1 MTSTPPV
8 DADASGGEAS
18 SQPAPRLLL
27 VDDEP
32 GLRTAV
38 KAYLEDEGFHVM
50 TAVDGL
56 DGWEKAQQLMPD
68 LVISDVMMPRCDGYG
83 LLEKMRADERLG
95 GTPVIFLTAKGMTAD
110 RTQGYLAGVDDY
122 IPKPFDPDELVARV
136 RNVVRRQDRLL
147 TEAARFAD
155 ADVGQMARQI
165 NEIRSMLSG
174 APDGSTSPETPKLSF
189 TPREA
194 SVLQLVAEG
203 LMNKE
208 IARQLETSI
217 RNVEKYVSRLFI
229 KTGTSSRTELV
240 RFALQ
245 HHLVD

>member
-38 KAYLEDEGFHVM
+38 KAYLEDEGFQVT

-83 LLEKMRADERLG
+83 LLEKCAPMNGL
-95 GTPVIFLTAKGMTAD
+95 
-110 RTQGYLAGVDDY
+110 
-122 IPKPFDPDELVARV
+122 
-136 RNVVRRQDRLL
+136 
-147 TEAARFAD
+147 AAR
-155 ADVGQMARQI
+155 R
-165 NEIRSMLSG
+165 
-174 APDGSTSPETPKLSF
+174 
-189 TPREA
+189 
-194 SVLQLVAEG
+194 
-203 LMNKE
+203 
-208 IARQLETSI
+208 
-217 RNVEKYVSRLFI
+217 
-229 KTGTSSRTELV
+229 
-240 RFALQ
+240 
-245 HHLVD
+245 

>member
-18 SQPAPRLLL
+18 SQPVPRLLL

-38 KAYLEDEGFHVM
+38 KAYLEDEGFQVT

-95 GTPVIFLTAKGMTAD
+95 GTPVIFL
-110 RTQGYLAGVDDY
+110 
-122 IPKPFDPDELVARV
+122 
-136 RNVVRRQDRLL
+136 
-147 TEAARFAD
+147 
-155 ADVGQMARQI
+155 
-165 NEIRSMLSG
+165 LSLIHISE
-174 APDGSTSPETPKLSF
+174 PTRP
-189 TPREA
+189 
-194 SVLQLVAEG
+194 
-203 LMNKE
+203 
-208 IARQLETSI
+208 
-217 RNVEKYVSRLFI
+217 Y
-229 KTGTSSRTELV
+229 
-240 RFALQ
+240 
-245 HHLVD
+245 